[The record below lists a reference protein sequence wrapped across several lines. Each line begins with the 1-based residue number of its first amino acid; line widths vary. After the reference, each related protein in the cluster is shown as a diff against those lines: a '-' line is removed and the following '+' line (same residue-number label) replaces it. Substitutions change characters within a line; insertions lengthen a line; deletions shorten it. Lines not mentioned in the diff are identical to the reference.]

1 MGSKRRLAFAT
12 MNALR
17 IITGPNL
24 VGILAFAALAV
35 FFVIPLIFMVVV
47 SFYQPDPMAFYKVDF
62 VWENYAKFFSSFYY
76 NVSLRSL
83 WSSALSA
90 AIVVA
95 HAFPLVV
102 FVSDL
107 SRRVQMFWIILLLA
121 LMCLSE
127 VIIGFAWLILMSESA
142 GVPAFLEWIGLWE
155 NPRSLSPSFGAM
167 MIGLVFLG
175 FSIVSLIL
183 YPSVA
188 RRDRSVEE
196 AAVTLGTPPAL
207 VFFKV
212 LLPTF
217 RTSLISVTLTTFVYL
232 LGVFVMPTMLGRP
245 SDWTMTV
252 IISDKA
258 LGDANLPLGA
268 ALAVVMLIVTAI
280 ILALSALITRERRT

>member
-1 MGSKRRLAFAT
+1 MMATPAYGPRLIGGLAFGV
-12 MNALR
+12 M
-17 IITGPNL
+17 
-24 VGILAFAALAV
+24 AV
-35 FFVIPLIFMVVV
+35 FFVVPLIFMIVV
-47 SFYQPDPMAFYKVDF
+47 SFYQPDPMGFYKVDF

-76 NVSLRSL
+76 TVSFRSL
-83 WSSALSA
+83 YSSVLGAVL
-90 AIVVA
+90 VVA
-95 HAFPLVV
+95 LAFPLVL

-107 SRRVQMFWIILLLA
+107 SRKWQLFWIIMLLS

-142 GVPAFLEWIGLWE
+142 GMPRLLGWLGLW
-155 NPRSLSPSFGAM
+155 NDPRSLSPSFGAM

-183 YPSVA
+183 YPSVS
-188 RRDRSVEE
+188 RRDRSIEE

-217 RTSLISVTLTTFVYL
+217 RVSLLSVTLTMFVYL

-245 SDWTMTV
+245 KDWTMTV

-268 ALAVVMLIVTAI
+268 ALAVVMLIVTMLVLV
-280 ILALSALITRERRT
+280 LAAVLTRGRRT

>member
-1 MGSKRRLAFAT
+1 MIRTPSFAPRLIGGLAFAV
-12 MNALR
+12 MA
-17 IITGPNL
+17 I
-24 VGILAFAALAV
+24 
-35 FFVIPLIFMVVV
+35 FFVIPLLFMIVV
-47 SFYQPDPMAFYKVDF
+47 SFYQPDPMGFYKEAF
-62 VWENYAKFFSSFYY
+62 VFENYGKFFSSFYY
-76 NVSLRSL
+76 TVSFRSIL
-83 WSSALSA
+83 SSGLGAV
-90 AIVVA
+90 IVVA
-95 HAFPLVV
+95 LAFPLVL

-107 SRRVQMFWIILLLA
+107 SRRLQLFWIILLLSM
-121 LMCLSE
+121 MCLSE

-142 GVPAFLEWIGLWE
+142 GLPRLLEWMGLWE

-175 FSIVSLIL
+175 FSIVALIL

-188 RRDRSVEE
+188 RRDRSIEE

-217 RTSLISVTLTTFVYL
+217 RTSLSSVTLTMFVYL

-245 SDWTMTV
+245 KDWTMTV

-268 ALAVVMLIVTAI
+268 ALAVVMLIVTI
-280 ILALSALITRERRT
+280 IVLVASALLTRRRGA

>member
-1 MGSKRRLAFAT
+1 MMQAPSNGSRLIGGLAFGV
-12 MNALR
+12 MAL
-17 IITGPNL
+17 
-24 VGILAFAALAV
+24 
-35 FFVIPLIFMVVV
+35 FFVIPLIFMIVV
-47 SFYQPDPMAFYKVDF
+47 SFYQPDPMGFYKVDF
-62 VWENYAKFFSSFYY
+62 VWENYGKFFSSFYY
-76 NVSLRSL
+76 TVSIRSL
-83 WSSALSA
+83 YSSALGA
-90 AIVVA
+90 ALVVA
-95 HAFPLVV
+95 CAFPLVL

-107 SRRVQMFWIILLLA
+107 GRKWQLFWIILLLS

-142 GVPAFLEWIGLWE
+142 GIPRLLEWAGMWQ

-183 YPSVA
+183 YPSVS
-188 RRDRSVEE
+188 RRDRSIEE
-196 AAVTLGTPPAL
+196 AAITLGTPPAL
-207 VFFKV
+207 VFFKI

-217 RTSLISVTLTTFVYL
+217 RVSLLSVTLTMFVYL

-245 SDWTMTV
+245 KDWTMTV

-268 ALAVVMLIVTAI
+268 ALAVVMLIVTV
-280 ILALSALITRERRT
+280 LVLIAAAFLTRRRSL

>member
-1 MGSKRRLAFAT
+1 MIGPRTYGPRLIGGLAF
-12 MNALR
+12 
-17 IITGPNL
+17 G
-24 VGILAFAALAV
+24 VLAV
-35 FFVIPLIFMVVV
+35 FFVIPLIFMIVV
-47 SFYQPDPMAFYKVDF
+47 SFYQPDPMGFYKVDF
-62 VWENYAKFFSSFYY
+62 VWENYSKFFSSFYY
-76 NVSLRSL
+76 TVSFRSL
-83 WSSALSA
+83 YSA
-90 AIVVA
+90 ALGAVLVVA
-95 HAFPLVV
+95 LAFPLVL

-107 SRRVQMFWIILLLA
+107 SRRMQLFWIILLLS

-142 GVPAFLEWIGLWE
+142 GLPRLLEWVGLWK

-183 YPSVA
+183 YPSVS
-188 RRDRSVEE
+188 RRDRNIEE

-207 VFFKV
+207 VFYKI
-212 LLPTF
+212 LIPTF
-217 RTSLISVTLTTFVYL
+217 RTSLVSVTLTMFVYL

-245 SDWTMTV
+245 KDWTMTV

-268 ALAVVMLIVTAI
+268 ALAVVMLIVTVLVLI
-280 ILALSALITRERRT
+280 VSALLTRRRAT

>member
-1 MGSKRRLAFAT
+1 MKAT
-12 MNALR
+12 PSY
-17 IITGPNL
+17 GPTL
-24 VGILAFAALAV
+24 IGGLSFGVMAI
-35 FFVIPLIFMVVV
+35 FFVIPLLFMIVV
-47 SFYQPDPMAFYKVDF
+47 SFYQPDPMGFYKVDF

-76 NVSLRSL
+76 TVSFRSL
-83 WSSALSA
+83 YSSALGA
-90 AIVVA
+90 VLVVA
-95 HAFPLVV
+95 LAFPLVL

-107 SRRVQMFWIILLLA
+107 GRKWQLFWIILLLS

-142 GVPAFLEWIGLWE
+142 GIPRLLGWLGAWDD
-155 NPRSLSPSFGAM
+155 PRSLSPSFGAM

-183 YPSVA
+183 YPSVS
-188 RRDRSVEE
+188 RRDRSIEE

-207 VFFKV
+207 VFVKV

-217 RTSLISVTLTTFVYL
+217 RVSLLSVTLTMFVYL

-245 SDWTMTV
+245 KDWTMTV

-268 ALAVVMLIVTAI
+268 ALAVVMLIVTVLVMVFA
-280 ILALSALITRERRT
+280 ALLTRGRST